1 MDLRRLNQL
10 RERGG
15 AALRKYERLMAANQW
30 DAVAEFQHAYQENP
44 EAVEAAAAAEEAATK
59 GGK

>member
-15 AALRKYERLMAANQW
+15 AALRRYEYLMTSNQW
-30 DAVAEFQHAYQENP
+30 GAVAEFQHAYQENP
-44 EAVEAAAAAEEAATK
+44 DSVEAAAASEEAAAK